1 MADLGS
7 AVLPSKYAIDYTTL
21 MLYTNIQEK
30 TAGSKLL
37 LRDFELRLND
47 GEKLGFIGR
56 NGTGKTSYFRI
67 LLGLDRDFDGTVE
80 IPKSAVVMATMQEHH
95 GLDGITTLAYIS
107 SRLPKF
113 AELKEIIDTYPEK
126 MGENSHMQNV
136 FADALQDFSDKG
148 YYEIENEIESLLSS
162 YQLDH
167 EMLHREFSTLSGG
180 QKRLVDLIAI
190 QIGKPTVALLDEPT
204 NHMDY
209 IAKDVFIS
217 WLRTTSCSCIVISH
231 DRDVLQSVDRVVELR
246 DFTSHSFNGNY
257 DAYLSQ
263 NSVRT
268 VGQMQ
273 GFETTEKRIENIR
286 EQIRYC
292 KIKAKSK
299 AGGNTGRSGKNQ
311 WVVLQERLEKELAEI
326 LDTHE
331 KPSFWID
338 RESAG
343 LLNPKITEKYERY
356 KAKNIKLRHVDD
368 SSNGILLSI
377 DDLSLGYNNKPLFAG
392 INLKLR
398 AQDKLHIIGR
408 NGAGKTTLINAILD
422 AVDGNK
428 PSTLIGKGVI
438 DPSRE
443 LRVSL
448 YEQELS
454 EALMSLSLYEAVE
467 QIYLEKGV
475 PVNEQAVRQA
485 LGNYLFD
492 PIADSVTLVSK
503 LSGGQKARLQLI
515 RMLAGSPNLLILDEP
530 TNHLDLP
537 SIEELENALLK
548 YMGAVIYISH
558 DSYFAKN
565 IGGNALKIG
574 A

>member
-1 MADLGS
+1 
-7 AVLPSKYAIDYTTL
+7 
-21 MLYTNIQEK
+21 MLYTKIHEK

-47 GEKLGFIGR
+47 NEKLGFIGR
-56 NGTGKTSYFRI
+56 NGTGKTTLFKI
-67 LLGLDRDFDGTVE
+67 LLGFDHDYDGTVE

-95 GLDGITTLAYIS
+95 GLEGITTLAYIS

-113 AELKEIIDTYPEK
+113 AELKEIIDTYPDK
-126 MGENSHMQNV
+126 MGENSHMQNI
-136 FADALQDFSDKG
+136 FAEALQDFSDKG

-162 YQLDH
+162 YQLGHDV
-167 EMLHREFSTLSGG
+167 LHRDFSTLSGG
-180 QKRLVDLIAI
+180 QKRLIDLVAI
-190 QIGKPTVALLDEPT
+190 QIGEPSIALLDEPT

-209 IAKDVFIS
+209 IAKTVFLN
-217 WLRTTSCSCIVISH
+217 WLKTTSGSCIVISH
-231 DRDVLQSVDRVVELR
+231 DRDVLQIVDRVIELR
-246 DFTSHSFNGNY
+246 DYGDHSFNGNY
-257 DAYLSQ
+257 DAYLTQ

-273 GFETTEKRIENIR
+273 SFETTEKRIENIK
-286 EQIRYC
+286 EQIRYA
-292 KIKAKSK
+292 KVKAKSK
-299 AGGNTGRSGKNQ
+299 AGGNTGKSGKNQ
-311 WVVLQERLEKELAEI
+311 WVVLQDRLEKELAEI

-343 LLNPKITEKYERY
+343 LLNPKITEKYEKY
-356 KAKNIKLRHVDD
+356 KAKNIKLKSNDD
-368 SSNGILLSI
+368 NTTGVLL
-377 DDLSLGYNNKPLFAG
+377 DVHELSLGYDNRPLFE
-392 INLKLR
+392 NLSFQLR
-398 AQDKLHIIGR
+398 ASDKLHIIGR
-408 NGAGKTTLINAILD
+408 NGAGKTTFVKAIMETV
-422 AVDGNK
+422 AGSR
-428 PSTLIGKGVI
+428 PATLIGKGI
-438 DPSRE
+438 INPSRE

-454 EALMSLSLYEAVE
+454 GELMHLTLFKAVE
-467 QIYLEKGV
+467 HIYYEKGV
-475 PVNEQAVRQA
+475 QVNEQAVRQA
-485 LGNYLFD
+485 MSNYLFD
-492 PIADSVTLVSK
+492 PAADSSTLVSN

-548 YMGAVIYISH
+548 YQGAVIYISH

-565 IGGNALKIG
+565 IGGQAITIG
-574 A
+574 N

>member
-1 MADLGS
+1 
-7 AVLPSKYAIDYTTL
+7 
-21 MLYTNIQEK
+21 MLYTHINEK

-47 GEKLGFIGR
+47 DEKLGFIGR
-56 NGTGKTSYFRI
+56 NGTGKTTLFKI
-67 LLGLDRDFDGTVE
+67 LLGFDSDFDGKVE

-95 GLDGITTLAYIS
+95 GLEGITTLAYIS

-113 AELKEIIDTYPEK
+113 AELKEIIDTYPDK
-126 MGENSHMQNV
+126 MGENAHMQNV
-136 FADALQDFSDKG
+136 FAEALQDFSDKG

-162 YQLDH
+162 YQLSH
-167 EMLHREFSTLSGG
+167 EVLHRDFSTLSGG
-180 QKRLVDLIAI
+180 QKRLIDLVAI
-190 QIGKPTVALLDEPT
+190 QIGEPSIALLDEPT

-209 IAKDVFIS
+209 IAKDVFLS
-217 WLRTTSCSCIVISH
+217 WLKTTSCSCIVISH
-231 DRDVLQSVDRVVELR
+231 DRDVLQTVDRVIELR
-246 DFTSHSFNGNY
+246 DYSDHSFNGNY
-257 DAYLSQ
+257 DAYLAQ

-273 GFETTEKRIENIR
+273 SFETTEKRIENIK
-286 EQIRYC
+286 EQIRYA
-292 KIKAKSK
+292 KVKAKSK
-299 AGGNTGRSGKNQ
+299 AGGNTGKSGKNQ
-311 WVVLQERLEKELAEI
+311 WVVLQDRLEKELTEI

-343 LLNPKITEKYERY
+343 LLNPKITEKYEKY
-356 KAKNIKLRHVDD
+356 KAKNIKLKSSDD
-368 SSNGILLSI
+368 NTTGILL
-377 DDLSLGYNNKPLFAG
+377 DVHELSLGYENQPLFSG
-392 INLKLR
+392 LSFQLR
-398 AQDKLHIIGR
+398 ASDKLHIIGR
-408 NGAGKTTLINAILD
+408 NGAGKTTLVKAIMD
-422 AVDGNK
+422 TVAGAK
-428 PSTLIGKGVI
+428 PNTLIGKGI
-438 DPSRE
+438 INPSRE

-454 EALMSLSLYEAVE
+454 GELMHLTLFQAVE
-467 QIYLEKGV
+467 HIYYEKGV
-475 PVNEQAVRQA
+475 QVNEQAVRQA
-485 LGNYLFD
+485 MSNYLFD
-492 PIADSVTLVSK
+492 PAADSSTLVSN

-548 YMGAVIYISH
+548 YSGAVIYISH

-565 IGGNALKIG
+565 IGGKSLTIG
-574 A
+574 S